1 MNTLKKLKETKFAIS
16 MEKSLESDKIFKNL
30 EENNLKNVIRK
41 INPNKIIKKDEFL
54 YTNYTIKSNKIR
66 ESYEF

>member
-1 MNTLKKLKETKFAIS
+1 